1 MLAVRR
7 LTERIAIHMN
17 TTNRPEASPGKS
29 ASSASVGRLL
39 VVGAAVLGLLL
50 GSHGNAHAAD
60 CGTYAW
66 DNPSPSYPAGVE
78 HALFH
83 SAANSAEI
91 GFNIYT
97 PPGTATDRYPV
108 IYFLHGVNGNEGT
121 MVVKVVSWV
130 SSRVAAGMM
139 RPTILVFAN
148 GAVNSAYADA
158 KDGSRRIETSV
169 LDELVPY
176 VDAHYPTNACREQ
189 RAISGF
195 SMGGNGA
202 LLYAFKR
209 PELFASVVA
218 YAGAVIDWAELTAQ
232 HPETATCMFGDDSTY
247 YDKYTPWTWLETN
260 AATLHTS
267 PRIRMVVGDQ
277 DSLQA
282 DDEKMDAHLTDLGI
296 PHDFELVA
304 GCKHDHTCLWTT
316 AGDRGVKFHEAA
328 FAACGSSPPPDD
340 AGAGMTDGGAVSSG
354 DSTSG
359 SGTSGAGGAGGGPG
373 AQGAGGAGAMQTA
386 GSESGCSCTTA
397 AGPEH
402 GAAPI
407 LALGVLGFA
416 LLRRRRGLERRA
428 VEAGLSAR
436 TAPPDLAQAAL
447 RRAERRPCTGVDA

>member
-1 MLAVRR
+1 MAIRMN
-7 LTERIAIHMN
+7 LTS
-17 TTNRPEASPGKS
+17 RPEISPRKS
-29 ASSASVGRLL
+29 ASSASGARAIVAS
-39 VVGAAVLGLLL
+39 AAVLGLLL
-50 GSHGNAHAAD
+50 GSHAHAHAAD

-97 PPGTATDRYPV
+97 PTGAATDRYPV
-108 IYFLHGVNGNEGT
+108 IYFLHGKNGTEGT
-121 MVVKVVSWV
+121 MVDKVVSWV
-130 SSRVAAGMM
+130 SSRVDAGMM
-139 RPTILVFAN
+139 RPAILVFAN

-195 SMGGNGA
+195 PMGGNGA

-247 YDKYTPWTWLETN
+247 YDQYTPWTWLETN
-260 AATLHTS
+260 AATLYTS
-267 PRIRMVVGDQ
+267 PRIRVVVGDQ

-282 DDEKMDAHLTDLGI
+282 DNEKLDARLTDLGI

-304 GCKHDHTCLWTT
+304 GCKHDHLCLWTT

-340 AGAGMTDGGAVSSG
+340 AGTGMTDGGAVSSVA
-354 DSTSG
+354 STSG
-359 SGTSGAGGAGGGPG
+359 SATSGAGGAGGGPG
-373 AQGAGGAGAMQTA
+373 AGGAGGAGAVQTA
-386 GSESGCSCTTA
+386 GGESGCSCTTA

-402 GAAPI
+402 GGAPI
-407 LALGVLGFA
+407 WALGVLGIA
-416 LLRRRRGLERRA
+416 LVRRRRGLECRA
-428 VEAGLSAR
+428 VDSGPVRAR
-436 TAPPDLAQAAL
+436 TARLDLAQAAL
-447 RRAERRPCTGVDA
+447 GRAGRRSCKGIDA